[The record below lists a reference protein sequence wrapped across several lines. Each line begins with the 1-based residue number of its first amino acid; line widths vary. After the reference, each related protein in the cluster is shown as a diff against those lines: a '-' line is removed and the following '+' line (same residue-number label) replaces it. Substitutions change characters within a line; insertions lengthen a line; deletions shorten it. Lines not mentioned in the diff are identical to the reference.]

1 MRRGI
6 PRSLILVAAAVV
18 AVGAWVAVGYQAL
31 NVPHADLVRFERS
44 VFSPAGQDG
53 VLERVFEIIEP
64 THRHL
69 VDLGA
74 GDCVR
79 GSYSRNL
86 IVNHGWRGL
95 LVESDP
101 DLGAAL
107 LETYADREAAQ
118 TLQAGIYPGD
128 IEIRLEQANVPR
140 DLDLLI
146 VSLHGNDWYVWRAIQ
161 EFRPKVVQ
169 IEYNAAFVPPQP
181 MVIEYHPL
189 NYWDGSIYF
198 GASMQSLYAL
208 GQRKGYELV
217 YADRSGTSLYF
228 VDRKFFPRFGIGNND
243 PLLLYVPRNG
253 LPLITAGRVW
263 DFVDSDGRPL
273 RKAGEDLVRRDVRI
287 RRTFVVGEL

>member
-1 MRRGI
+1 VRRGI
-6 PRSLILVAAAVV
+6 PRSLILVAAVVV
-18 AVGAWVAVGYQAL
+18 AAGAWIAVGYEAQS
-31 NVPHADLVRFERS
+31 VPRAELVRFERS

-74 GDCVR
+74 GDGGR
-79 GSYSRNL
+79 GSFSRNL

-107 LETYADREAAQ
+107 RETYADREAAQ

-128 IEIRLEQANVPR
+128 VEILLEQADVPR

-146 VSLHGNDWYVWRAIQ
+146 VNLHGNDWYVWRAIQ
-161 EFRPKVVQ
+161 DFRPKVVQ

-217 YADRSGTSLYF
+217 YAEQSGSSLYF
-228 VDRKFFPRFGIGNND
+228 VDRPYFGRFGIVNND
-243 PLLLYVPRNG
+243 PLGLYVPRNG

-263 DFVDSDGRPL
+263 EFVDSNGRPL
-273 RKAGEDLVRRDVRI
+273 GEAGADLVRRDVRVP
-287 RRTFVVGEL
+287 RTFVVGEL